1 LEKDMNS
8 NTLPLENIDDAG
20 SPPESRLSSA
30 DAVVDLVKM
39 LTRADEER
47 ARVRAKVKGI
57 VDGNPPYSPAQ
68 LKRTGQSYRTN
79 VNFREAE
86 AFFSIALT
94 AFYDIFSETPTYA
107 TVKTNVGNND
117 AEKVA
122 YSRIITE
129 EFDRLQ
135 KKDEEFDYTMQLSQH
150 EMVLFGSGPLTFES
164 PTSWRARAIK
174 SGDLLIPENTRSNPS
189 DWEVAVVR
197 RRYQAHELYGYI
209 RDPKAATSV
218 GWDVDATRK
227 SIINSGPE
235 EYRRQGSW
243 EWHQQKIRNNDLHY
257 SAQCSLINCAHVYVR
272 EYPKNNELKGK
283 ISCYIVREE
292 DGNNFLYKHIGKY
305 DSWEEVLHPMYYD
318 KGDGQHHSVKGLG
331 VKMYPVIELKNR
343 QKCHMIDVAATA
355 SSMQL
360 QAETPEAMQ
369 KASVVQMGPY
379 SILPSGYRV
388 VQRQFSGI
396 ADAPM
401 AVDRELENVM
411 QSNLSQYRQRLDK
424 PQGNPKTATE
434 IQAIVQQASVLGK
447 TQIARYYQQLDRF
460 FQERYRRAADSDVVD
475 LDAIEFQKRV
485 KERGVPAEAL
495 KNLDYVQASRNY
507 GQGSAFLRL
516 QTITGLMQISGQL
529 PESGRSALLRDYIAA
544 LAGQQQVGRY
554 MVEPEQDVYA
564 KDQIAEANIENAV
577 MQTGN
582 PVIITDSQNHVLHIQ
597 THLSKG
603 SEAAQAVQQGGNPAA
618 VVDFFR
624 ILIPHIEEHLAQLS
638 ADEGRKQEVKMLG
651 DQLKELSGF
660 ANEVANQLAQ
670 QMEQEQQQQQ
680 EAAMQA
686 QAGPSADEQ
695 IKMSAMERDEARKDA
710 ALQAEIE
717 RNNLKMQQEMALA
730 DAKAASS
737 L

>member
-1 LEKDMNS
+1 MNS

-57 VDGNPPYSPAQ
+57 VDGNPPYSSAQ
-68 LKRTGQSYRTN
+68 LRKTGQSYRTN

-218 GWDVDATRK
+218 GWDVEATRK

-243 EWHQQKIRNNDLHY
+243 EWHQQRIRNNDLHY

-343 QKCHMIDVAATA
+343 QKCHMIDVASTA

-434 IQAIVQQASVLGK
+434 VQAIVQQASVLGK

-460 FQERYRRAADSDVVD
+460 FQERYRRAADSSVVD

-485 KERGVPAEAL
+485 RERGVPAEAL

-638 ADEGRKQEVKMLG
+638 ADEDRKQEVKMLG

>member
-1 LEKDMNS
+1 MTNS
-8 NTLPLENIDDAG
+8 NSLPLENIDDAG
-20 SPPESRLSSA
+20 TPPEARLSSPE
-30 DAVVDLVKM
+30 AVVDLVKM
-39 LTRADEER
+39 LVRADEER
-47 ARVRAKVKGI
+47 SRVRAKVKGI
-57 VDGNPPYSPAQ
+57 VDGNPPYSSAQ
-68 LKRTGQSYRTN
+68 LRKTGQSYRTN

-107 TVKTNVGNND
+107 TVKTNTGN
-117 AEKVA
+117 ESERVS

-135 KKDEEFDYTMQLSQH
+135 KKDREFDYTMQLSQH
-150 EMVLFGSGPLTFES
+150 EMVLFGIGPLTFES

-174 SGDLLIPENTRSNPS
+174 AGDLLIPENTRSNPS

-209 RDPKAATSV
+209 RDAKSATKV
-218 GWDVDATRK
+218 GWDVEATRN

-235 EYRRQGSW
+235 EYQRHNNW
-243 EWHQQKIRNNDLHY
+243 EWHQQRIRNNDLHY
-257 SAQCSLINCAHVYVR
+257 SAQCSLIDCAHVYVR
-272 EYPKNNELKGK
+272 EYPKGDEQLGR
-283 ISCYIVREE
+283 ISCYIVVEN
-292 DGNNFLYKHIGKY
+292 DGQNFLYKYVGKY
-305 DSWEEVLHPMYYD
+305 SNWEEVLHPMYYD

-343 QKCHMIDVAATA
+343 QKCHMVDVASTA

-360 QAETPEAMQ
+360 QAETPEATQ
-369 KASVVQMGPY
+369 KVSVVQMGPY
-379 SILPSGYRV
+379 SILPSGYKV

-401 AVDRELENVM
+401 AMDRELENVM
-411 QSNLSQYRQRLDK
+411 HSNLSQYRQRLDK

-434 IQAIVQQASVLGK
+434 VQAIVQQASVLGK

-460 FQERYRRAADSDVVD
+460 FEERYRRASSKSVTDI
-475 LDAIEFQKRV
+475 DAIEFQKRV
-485 KERGVPAEAL
+485 LDRGVPAEAL
-495 KNLDYVQASRNY
+495 TNVDYVQASRNY

-529 PESGRSALLRDYIAA
+529 PESGRDALIRDYIAA

-554 MVEPEQDVYA
+554 MVQPEQDVYA

-582 PVIITDSQNHVLHIQ
+582 PVIITDSQNHVIHSQ

-603 SEAAQAVQQGGNPAA
+603 SEVAQAIQQGGNAAAA
-618 VVDFFR
+618 VDYFR
-624 ILIPHIEEHLAQLS
+624 ILLPHIEEHIGQLA
-638 ADEGRKQEVKMLG
+638 ADEGRKSEVKMLS

-660 ANEVANQLAQ
+660 ANEVANQVAQ
-670 QMEQEQQQQQ
+670 QMQQQQ
-680 EAAMQA
+680 EEAMAAEQQA
-686 QAGPSADEQ
+686 AAGPSSDEQ
-695 IKMSAMERDEARKDA
+695 IKLAAMEREEARKDA

-717 RNNLKMQQEMALA
+717 RNNVKAQQEMALA
-730 DAKAASS
+730 DAKAAAS

>member
-1 LEKDMNS
+1 MTNS
-8 NTLPLENIDDAG
+8 NSLPLENIDDAG
-20 SPPESRLSSA
+20 SPPEARLSSPE
-30 DAVVDLVKM
+30 AVVDLVKM
-39 LTRADEER
+39 LVRADEER
-47 ARVRAKVKGI
+47 GRVRAKVKGI
-57 VDGNPPYSPAQ
+57 VDGNPPYSAAQ
-68 LKRTGQSYRTN
+68 LRRTGQSYRTN

-107 TVKTNVGNND
+107 TVKTNIGNE
-117 AEKVA
+117 AERSS

-135 KKDEEFDYTMQLSQH
+135 KKDREFDYTMQLSQH
-150 EMVLFGSGPLTFES
+150 EMVLFGLGPLTFES

-174 SGDLLIPENTRSNPS
+174 AGDLLIPENTRSNPN

-209 RDPKAATSV
+209 RDSKSATKV
-218 GWDVDATRK
+218 GWDVEATRN

-235 EYRRQGSW
+235 EYQRHNNW
-243 EWHQQKIRNNDLHY
+243 EWHQQRIRNNDLHY
-257 SAQCSLINCAHVYVR
+257 SAQCSLIDCAHVYVR
-272 EYPKNNELKGK
+272 EYPKGDEQEGR
-283 ISCYIVREE
+283 ISCYIVEE
-292 DGNNFLYKHIGKY
+292 NDGQKFLYKYIGKY
-305 DSWEEVLHPMYYD
+305 SKWEEVLHPMYYD

-343 QKCHMIDVAATA
+343 QKCHMVDVASTA

-360 QAETPEAMQ
+360 QAETPEATQ
-369 KASVVQMGPY
+369 KVSVVQMGPY
-379 SILPSGYRV
+379 SILPSGYKV

-401 AVDRELENVM
+401 AMDRELENVM

-434 IQAIVQQASVLGK
+434 VQAIVQQASVLGK

-460 FQERYRRAADSDVVD
+460 FEERYRRASSKSVTDI
-475 LDAIEFQKRV
+475 DAIEFQKRV
-485 KERGVPAEAL
+485 QARGVPIEAL
-495 KNLDYVQASRNY
+495 TNLDYVQASRNY

-529 PESGRSALLRDYIAA
+529 PESGRDALIRDYIAA

-554 MVEPEQDVYA
+554 MVQPEQDVYA

-582 PVIITDSQNHVLHIQ
+582 PVIITDSQNHVLHTQ

-603 SEAAQAVQQGGNPAA
+603 SEVAQAIQQGGNPAA
-618 VVDFFR
+618 AVDFFG
-624 ILIPHIEEHLAQLS
+624 ILLPHIEEHIGQLA
-638 ADEGRKQEVKMLG
+638 ADEGRKSEVKMLSE
-651 DQLKELSGF
+651 QLKELSGF
-660 ANEVANQLAQ
+660 ANEVANQVAQ
-670 QMEQEQQQQQ
+670 QMQEQQ
-680 EAAMQA
+680 EAAMAAEQQA
-686 QAGPSADEQ
+686 AAGPSADEQ
-695 IKMSAMERDEARKDA
+695 MKAAAMERDEARKDA

-717 RNNLKMQQEMALA
+717 RSNMKAQQEMALA
-730 DAKAASS
+730 DAKAAAS

>member
-1 LEKDMNS
+1 MTNS
-8 NTLPLENIDDAG
+8 NSLPLENIDDSG
-20 SPPESRLSSA
+20 LPPEARLSSPE
-30 DAVVDLVKM
+30 AVVDLVKM
-39 LTRADEER
+39 LVRADEER
-47 ARVRAKVKGI
+47 GRVRAKVKGI
-57 VDGNPPYSPAQ
+57 VDGNPPYSSAQ
-68 LKRTGQSYRTN
+68 LRKTGQSYRTN

-107 TVKTNVGNND
+107 TVKTNIGND
-117 AEKVA
+117 AEKVN
-122 YSRIITE
+122 YSRVITE

-135 KKDEEFDYTMQLSQH
+135 KKDREFDYTMQLSQH
-150 EMVLFGSGPLTFES
+150 EMVLFGIGPLTFES

-174 SGDLLIPENTRSNPS
+174 AGDLLIPENTRSNPN

-197 RRYQAHELYGYI
+197 RRYQAHELYSYI
-209 RDPKAATSV
+209 RDSKSATKV
-218 GWDVDATRK
+218 GWNVEETRK
-227 SIINSGPE
+227 SIITSGPE
-235 EYRRQGSW
+235 EYQRHNNW
-243 EWHQQKIRNNDLHY
+243 EWHQQRIRNNDLHY

-272 EYPKNNELKGK
+272 EYPKGDEQQGK
-283 ISCYIVREE
+283 ISCYIVEE
-292 DGNNFLYKHIGKY
+292 NNGQNFLYKFIGKY
-305 DSWEEVLHPMYYD
+305 SNWEEVLHPMYYD

-343 QKCHMIDVAATA
+343 QKCHMVDVASTS

-360 QAETPEAMQ
+360 QAETPEATQ
-369 KASVVQMGPY
+369 KVSVVQMGPY
-379 SILPSGYRV
+379 SILPSGYKV
-388 VQRQFSGI
+388 IQRQFSGI

-401 AVDRELENVM
+401 AMDRELENVM

-434 IQAIVQQASVLGK
+434 VQAIVQQASVLGK

-460 FQERYRRAADSDVVD
+460 FEERYRRASSSNVTDV
-475 LDAIEFQKRV
+475 DAIEFQKRV

-495 KNLDYVQASRNY
+495 TDLDYVQASRNY

-529 PESGRSALLRDYIAA
+529 PESGRDALIRDYIAA

-554 MVEPEQDVYA
+554 MVQPEQDVYA

-582 PVIITDSQNHVLHIQ
+582 PVIITDSQNHVLHVQ

-618 VVDFFR
+618 VVDFLG
-624 ILIPHIEEHLAQLS
+624 ILIPHIEEHLTQLS

-660 ANEVANQLAQ
+660 ANEVANQVAQ
-670 QMEQEQQQQQ
+670 QMEEQQQQQQ

-710 ALQAEIE
+710 ALQADIE
-717 RNNLKMQQEMALA
+717 RSNMKAQQEMALA
-730 DAKAASS
+730 DAKAAAS

>member
-1 LEKDMNS
+1 MTNS
-8 NTLPLENIDDAG
+8 NSLPLENIDESGA
-20 SPPESRLSSA
+20 PPETRLSTPE
-30 DAVVDLVKM
+30 AVVDLVQM
-39 LTRADEER
+39 LIRGDEER
-47 ARVRAKVKGI
+47 GRVRAKVKGI
-57 VDGNPPYSPAQ
+57 VDGNPPYSAAQ
-68 LKRTGQSYRTN
+68 LRKTGQAYRTN

-107 TVKTNVGNND
+107 TVKTNTGND
-117 AEKVA
+117 AERVN
-122 YSRIITE
+122 YSRVITE

-135 KKDEEFDYTMQLSQH
+135 KKDREFDYTMQLSQH
-150 EMVLFGSGPLTFES
+150 EMVLFGVGPLTFES

-174 SGDLLIPENTRSNPS
+174 AGDLLIPENTRSNPN

-209 RDPKAATSV
+209 RDPKAAAKV
-218 GWDVDATRK
+218 GWDVEATRN
-227 SIINSGPE
+227 SIVDSGPE
-235 EYRRQGSW
+235 EYRRHNNW
-243 EWHQQKIRNNDLHY
+243 EWHQQRIRNNDLHY

-272 EYPKNNELKGK
+272 EYPKGDEAEGK

-292 DGNNFLYKHIGKY
+292 SGANFLYKYVGKY
-305 DSWEEVLHPMYYD
+305 SSWEEVLHPMYYD

-331 VKMYPVIELKNR
+331 VKMYPVVELKNR

-360 QAETPEAMQ
+360 QAETPEATQ

-434 IQAIVQQASVLGK
+434 VQAIVQQASVLGK

-460 FQERYRRAADSDVVD
+460 FEERYRRAADPNVVD

-485 KERGVPAEAL
+485 RERGVPAEAL
-495 KNLDYVQASRNY
+495 RNVDYVQASRNY

-529 PESGRSALLRDYIAA
+529 PESGRDALIRDYIAA

-582 PVIITDSQNHVLHIQ
+582 PVVITDSQNHVLHSQ
-597 THLSKG
+597 THLAKG
-603 SEAAQAVQQGGNPAA
+603 SEVAQAIQQGGNAA
-618 VVDFFR
+618 AAADFFG
-624 ILIPHIEEHLAQLS
+624 ILIPHIEEHIAQLS
-638 ADEGRKQEVKMLG
+638 LDEGRKNDVKMLT
-651 DQLKELSGF
+651 DQLQELAGF
-660 ANEVANQLAQ
+660 ANEVANQVAQ
-670 QMEQEQQQQQ
+670 QMQEQQ
-680 EAAMQA
+680 AAAEQA
-686 QAGPSADEQ
+686 QAGPSAEEQ
-695 IKMSAMERDEARKDA
+695 MKMAAMEREEARKDA
-710 ALQAEIE
+710 ALQAELQ
-717 RNNLKMQQEMALA
+717 RSDAKARQEMALA
-730 DAKAASS
+730 DAKAAAS

>member
-1 LEKDMNS
+1 MNS

>member
-1 LEKDMNS
+1 MNS

-30 DAVVDLVKM
+30 KAVVDLVKM

-57 VDGNPPYSPAQ
+57 VDGNPPYSPSQ

-107 TVKTNVGNND
+107 TVKTNVGNE
-117 AEKVA
+117 AERVA

-135 KKDEEFDYTMQLSQH
+135 KKDTEFDYTMQLSQH

-164 PTSWRARAIK
+164 PTSWKARAIK
-174 SGDLLIPENTRSNPS
+174 SGDLLIPENTRSNPN

-197 RRYQAHELYGYI
+197 RNYQAHELYGYI
-209 RDPKAATSV
+209 RDAKAATSV
-218 GWDVDATRK
+218 GWDVDAVRN
-227 SIINSGPE
+227 SIIESGPE
-235 EYRRQGSW
+235 EYRREGNW

-272 EYPKNNELKGK
+272 EYPKGDELKGK
-283 ISCYIVREE
+283 ISCYIVREDE
-292 DGNNFLYKHIGKY
+292 NSDKFLYKHIGKY
-305 DSWEEVLHPMYYD
+305 SSWEEVLHPMYYD

-447 TQIARYYQQLDRF
+447 TQIARYYQQLDKF
-460 FQERYRRAADSDVVD
+460 FEERYKRASGQNVVD
-475 LDAIEFQKRV
+475 ADAIEFQKRI
-485 KERGVPAEAL
+485 KERGVPTEAL
-495 KNLDYVQASRNY
+495 NDIDYVQASRNY

-582 PVIITDSQNHVLHIQ
+582 PVIITDSQNHVLHAQ

-603 SEAAQAVQQGGNPAA
+603 SEVAQAIQQGGNAVAA
-618 VVDFFR
+618 VGFFG
-624 ILIPHIEEHLAQLS
+624 LLVPHIEEHIMQLS
-638 ADEGRKQEVKMLG
+638 ADQERKEEVKMLG
-651 DQLKELSGF
+651 DQLQELSSF
-660 ANEVANQLAQ
+660 ANEVANQVEQ
-670 QMEQEQQQQQ
+670 QMQKEQQSAM
-680 EAAMQA
+680 EAE
-686 QAGPSADEQ
+686 AGPSAEEQ
-695 IKMSAMERDEARKDA
+695 MKMTAMERDEARKDA

-730 DAKAASS
+730 DAKAAAS